1 MKKGYNRIIIIETV
15 LLIFL
20 LFNSFVFK
28 IANAY
33 VITGIMLPF
42 LILMFVIVGYER
54 DSFRN
59 KKDVILNMSII
70 LLAYYFITY
79 FLGLFSGFVKTG
91 YSLSVVNIIKNTFPF
106 ILMIIVCELLRYEL
120 FSKSKGNM
128 LCMIFG
134 CILFVAV
141 DVNLSVHLYDVT
153 TALGLTKMICLVVFP
168 SVTKNVFLAFL
179 TMKVGYK
186 CAMFYRFITELN
198 TYLFP
203 IFPDFGE
210 YINVLLKT
218 SLPIIMMAK
227 INNMFNYYEQR
238 KIKTSRYNNRNL
250 ILYSFITFWLLVIV
264 ILTSGLFTYQALTIG
279 SGSMSPKIEKGDVV
293 ILKRVKTEKIK
304 TLKKG
309 DILVY
314 NHENKI
320 IVHRIVKK
328 AYVDGNYSFI
338 TKGDNNNARDGWV
351 VKGSDVIGM
360 VEFRIRWIGMP
371 TVALNELL
379 NK

>member
-328 AYVDGNYSFI
+328 VYVDGNYSFI